1 MVKAADIEGLLRRY
15 VEDKDLERADALF
28 LIYTSPRDE
37 AAKTLNARYGRR
49 GAISSVIED
58 LKNIGVERIE
68 RYERTEDTDEP
79 IEIVVKDAFKSMCL
93 NLVKEVI
100 EVKKQQLSRK
110 ARELLYTILLLYS
123 GEEFI
128 KRDAL
133 CAAYYVLFREILTHR
148 NMDSLVNELRIIYV
162 VHYISGDYIYLSPL
176 FADVV
181 QELKDIMPIVE
192 IKISWPSE
200 GVKSA

>member
-15 VEDKDLERADALF
+15 VEDKDLERADALS
-28 LIYTSPRDE
+28 LIYTAPKDE

-49 GAISSVIED
+49 GAISSVIGD
-58 LKNIGVERIE
+58 LKNIGVKRIE

-79 IEIVVKDAFKSMCL
+79 IEIVVKDAFKSLCL
-93 NLVKEVI
+93 NLVKEAVR
-100 EVKKQQLSRK
+100 VKKQQLGRK
-110 ARELLYTILLLYS
+110 ARELLYTVLLLYS

-133 CAAYYVLFREILTHR
+133 RAAYYVLFREMLTR
-148 NMDSLVNELRIIYV
+148 SDMDSLANELRIVHV

-176 FADVV
+176 FAEII

-192 IKISWPSE
+192 IRISWPSE
-200 GVKSA
+200 EVKGV